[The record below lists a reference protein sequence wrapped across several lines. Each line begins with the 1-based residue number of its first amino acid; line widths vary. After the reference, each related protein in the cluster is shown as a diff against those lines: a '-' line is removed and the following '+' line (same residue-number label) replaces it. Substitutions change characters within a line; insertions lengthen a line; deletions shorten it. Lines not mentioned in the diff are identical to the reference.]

1 MASARQLL
9 EAAGLRRS
17 DERFHQPENFDKVE
31 EGKGWVLMVGGND
44 WEACATTAAAIF
56 SHPDGDSDR
65 IWIKLK
71 FPKELE
77 GVHDS
82 ELAHKLRDKATAH
95 AEKMWKAWLAAARA
109 CHKADEFGNWKR
121 AFEEAA
127 KSGSD
132 FAEEWGIDHTVWKA
146 TAESIV
152 DRLISPVRPRKPN
165 A

>member
-17 DERFHQPENFDKVE
+17 NERFHQPENFDTVE
-31 EGKGWVLMVGGND
+31 EGKGWVMMAGGND
-44 WEACATTAAAIF
+44 WEGCATAAAVIF

-71 FPKELE
+71 FPKELKAVAAGDAE
-77 GVHDS
+77 QSKRPD
-82 ELAHKLRDKATAH
+82 ATAH

-109 CHKADEFGNWKR
+109 CRKADEFSNWKR

-127 KSGSD
+127 KAGSE
-132 FAEEWGIDHTVWKA
+132 FAEEWGMDHTDWKA
-146 TAESIV
+146 TAESVV
-152 DRLISPVRPRKPN
+152 DRLISPVRP
-165 A
+165 